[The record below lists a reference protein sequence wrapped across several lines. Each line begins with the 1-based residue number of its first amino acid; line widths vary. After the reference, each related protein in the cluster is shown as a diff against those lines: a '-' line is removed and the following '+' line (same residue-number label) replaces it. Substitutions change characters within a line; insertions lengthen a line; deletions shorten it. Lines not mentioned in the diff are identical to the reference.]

1 MKGPTIN
8 GKSYELVVLRI
19 LQWDNAGRPSKAE
32 IGYDDTEFRLDD
44 ESKPNEFLSAFV
56 PSDSIG
62 KPRTNN

>member
-8 GKSYELVVLRI
+8 GKPYELVLLRI
-19 LQWDNAGRPSKAE
+19 LEWDAGGRPSKAE